1 MKHLPGPHQKIFK
14 SMKEL
19 ESFIEKKVEHNQ
31 RTLDLNSPR
40 DFIDTF
46 LIRIQ
51 EEKKNPKTE
60 FYMKN
65 LVMTALSLFFA
76 GSETV
81 SSTLRYGFLLLLK
94 HPDVEAKLHEEIDR
108 VIGRNRQPQF
118 E

>member
-1 MKHLPGPHQKIFK
+1 
-14 SMKEL
+14 
-19 ESFIEKKVEHNQ
+19 Q

-108 VIGRNRQPQF
+108 
-118 E
+118 

>member
-1 MKHLPGPHQKIFK
+1 
-14 SMKEL
+14 
-19 ESFIEKKVEHNQ
+19 
-31 RTLDLNSPR
+31 
-40 DFIDTF
+40 
-46 LIRIQ
+46 
-51 EEKKNPKTE
+51 
-60 FYMKN
+60 MKN

-118 E
+118 EDRLKMPYTEAVIHEIQRAANFADRK